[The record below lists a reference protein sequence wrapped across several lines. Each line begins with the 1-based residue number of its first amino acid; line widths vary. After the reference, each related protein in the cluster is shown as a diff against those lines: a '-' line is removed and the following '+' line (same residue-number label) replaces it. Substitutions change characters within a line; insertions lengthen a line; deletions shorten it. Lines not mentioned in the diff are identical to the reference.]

1 MICVLAGLLAIWVLS
16 TAVVFGQADS
26 SFDPNDTPPRE
37 PGGAAGTPGPTSP
50 GPAAKPSPLTPTT
63 SKPSA
68 TPPSLPAVKPPPAIA
83 QPTAKPPAQP
93 KPPGPEFPGSAL
105 FNDRPAFLAGVKVH
119 HEDLFYREGD
129 HLAMEFV
136 AERDAHLYLIYHQAD
151 GKSFLLFPNEV
162 RTENRIAA
170 QQAVGIPR
178 ADEAFRFRIAPPF
191 GTEVLQVLA
200 TLQPAAELDGLVA
213 NTGRAALVPQET
225 LEKLHER
232 LKADLA
238 SWSEHRLPIRTAPR
252 VEEPP
257 PRKTERV
264 GLFVGVSQFQV
275 NDKKDG
281 QRFQLGAELMAKTL
295 IERGRLDSQKVK
307 TLTGPAATRANIEEA
322 VTRWLPGVSQ
332 PGDTVF
338 VFYAGHGGTIKN
350 LDGTKPDGKDGVLS
364 VYDNDWESQ
373 KMTNDE
379 WDNTARSRFISDDAL
394 ARWLQEL
401 PGRQIVLLVS
411 SCHAGS
417 LIDARVLA
425 RFCSREAV
433 RVKGISA
440 LNIAVVASSSPDEV
454 TLSTIGKPVWLATFL
469 AEAMTKLPAPV
480 TLRQAFEYYRNE
492 HKVRLEKTGDVGYHE
507 PVYTDMT
514 LLPIVLTPQ

>member
-1 MICVLAGLLAIWVLS
+1 L
-16 TAVVFGQADS
+16 
-26 SFDPNDTPPRE
+26 PP
-37 PGGAAGTPGPTSP
+37 
-50 GPAAKPSPLTPTT
+50 
-63 SKPSA
+63 
-68 TPPSLPAVKPPPAIA
+68 VKPPPAIT

-105 FNDRPAFLAGVKVH
+105 FNDRPAFLAGVKVN
-119 HEDLFYREGD
+119 HEDLFYREGE

-136 AERDAHLYLIYHQAD
+136 AEREAHLYLIYHQAD
-151 GKSFLLFPNEV
+151 GKSFLLFPNEA
-162 RTENRIAA
+162 RTDNRVAA
-170 QQAVGIPR
+170 KQPVGVPR
-178 ADEAFRFRIAPPF
+178 AGEAFRFRITPPF
-191 GTEVLQVLA
+191 GTEVLQVVA
-200 TLQPAAELDGLVA
+200 TLQPAAELDRLMA
-213 NTGRAALVPQET
+213 NTGRAAPVPQDAIA
-225 LEKLHER
+225 KLHER
-232 LKADLA
+232 LKSDLT
-238 SWSEHRLPIRTAPR
+238 SWTEHRVPIRTAPR
-252 VEEPP
+252 AEEPP
-257 PRKTERV
+257 PRKAERV

-281 QRFQLGAELMAKTL
+281 QRFQLGADLMAKTL
-295 IERGRLDSQKVK
+295 TERDRVDSQKVK
-307 TLTGPAATRANIEEA
+307 SLTGPAATRANIEEA
-322 VTRWLPGVSQ
+322 VTRWLPSVSQ

-338 VFYAGHGGTIKN
+338 IFYAGHGGTIKN

-364 VYDNDWESQ
+364 VYDNDWESR
-373 KMTNDE
+373 KMTSDE

-417 LIDARVLA
+417 IIDARVLA

-454 TLSTIGKPVWLATFL
+454 TLSTLSKPVWLATFL

-480 TLRQAFEYYRNE
+480 TLRQAVDYYRRE
-492 HKVRLEKTGDVGYHE
+492 HRLRLEKTGDVGYHE

-514 LLPIVLTPQ
+514 LLPIVLTP